1 MMSLCFASQQIMAK
15 LDTSNSLRLLASPLY
30 GVIIAPK
37 VRRGYIGDR
46 QHTSSLQEKLRGSS

>member
-15 LDTSNSLRLLASPLY
+15 IDPQDSLRLLASPLY

-46 QHTSSLQEKLRGSS
+46 QHTRSLQEKLRGSS

>member
-1 MMSLCFASQQIMAK
+1 MSLCFVGQQVMAK
-15 LDTSNSLRLLASPLY
+15 LDPHDCLRLNASPLY

-46 QHTSSLQEKLRGSS
+46 QHTRSLQEKLRGSS